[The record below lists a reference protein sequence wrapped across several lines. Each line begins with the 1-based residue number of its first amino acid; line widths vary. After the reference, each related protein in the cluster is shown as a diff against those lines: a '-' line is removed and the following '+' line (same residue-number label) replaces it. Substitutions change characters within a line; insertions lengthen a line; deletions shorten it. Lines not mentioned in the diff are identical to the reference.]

1 MSELEDK
8 IAEVLGDPE
17 QMAQISR
24 LAQSLMGGEGAPSSA
39 APDTA
44 AASGAGLGGK
54 HDALDLGAL
63 GIDGAVLARVM
74 RALNATGGGNMPQQA
89 LLDAMRP
96 YLSEKRQGKLERA
109 VKIARLARLARFA
122 LADGEDGKN
131 A

>member
-8 IAEVLGDPE
+8 IAEVLRDPE

-39 APDTA
+39 APAEA
-44 AASGAGLGGK
+44 AAGAAVGGK
-54 HDALDLGAL
+54 LDALDLGAL